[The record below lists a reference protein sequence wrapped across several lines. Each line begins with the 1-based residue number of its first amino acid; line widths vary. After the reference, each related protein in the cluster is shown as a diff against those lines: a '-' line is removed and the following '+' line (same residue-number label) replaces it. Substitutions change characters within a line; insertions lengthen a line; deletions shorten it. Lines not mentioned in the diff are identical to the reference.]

1 MAVTF
6 FKINGKLE
14 KERLNQIIDMISSMA
29 KLDFS
34 MKLSTEISN
43 DPIDVISH
51 GLNMLSEELEFNVV
65 KRAELNE
72 VNSKLEKYSYTVAHD
87 LKAPFHS
94 INGLLS
100 LIEIENEKHLNEN
113 ITNYINLLKDI
124 NFRCTSLINDILEY
138 SKIDFKKLE
147 MKEIDLLSFC
157 NDISK
162 QFLLNNNV
170 SIYIDEKLPKVY
182 HDETVLSQIFTNLI
196 SNAIKHNDKE
206 LCEIMI
212 LFADKDEHYEIT
224 VSDNGPGI
232 PNERKESIFNLF
244 ENQDSSLENSSGV
257 GLAIVKRIVTET
269 NGKIWVESN
278 LNESSNFIF
287 TIPKK

>member
-1 MAVTF
+1 LAVTF